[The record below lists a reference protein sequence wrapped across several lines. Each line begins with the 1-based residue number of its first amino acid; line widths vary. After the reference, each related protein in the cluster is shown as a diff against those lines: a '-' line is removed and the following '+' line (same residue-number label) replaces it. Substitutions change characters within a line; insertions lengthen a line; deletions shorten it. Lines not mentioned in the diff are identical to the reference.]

1 MPPPPLP
8 TQSLDEAEASANAL
22 AVAAGVHGVYV
33 RNALAAGEGRG
44 FVYGAADGEHGLC
57 WFGPRGNLVV
67 LDTGATPA
75 VAVADAIQ
83 CARLPW
89 RLAMGPLAIVD
100 AVRARCVGAPLVH
113 RTQVY
118 YVAEGGGDVAP
129 VESSAAG
136 VRRAT
141 PEDRDRLVQAAL
153 QLNHSDLAI
162 DPKRVDRRWL
172 HETVEARIAAGTTRV
187 IGPRGRIDCK
197 LDLGSE
203 GPGGTVLEGVFTFAS
218 ARGQGLASA
227 LVRAT
232 LAELQGLACLH
243 VGEHNRPAQAAY
255 ERAGMRE
262 AGRCRILLLG

>member
-1 MPPPPLP
+1 MPLPPLP
-8 TQSLDEAEASANAL
+8 TLSLDEAEACANAL

-44 FVYGAADGEHGLC
+44 FVYGATDDERGLC

-75 VAVADAIQ
+75 AAVADAIQ
-83 CARLPW
+83 GARLPW

-100 AVRARCVGAPLVH
+100 AVRERCVGVPLVH

-118 YVAEGGGDVAP
+118 YAAEGGGDASAQVAA
-129 VESSAAG
+129 AAG
-136 VRRAT
+136 VRRAA

-153 QLNHSDLAI
+153 QMNPSDLAI

-172 HETVEARIAAGTTRV
+172 HETVEARIVAGTTRV

-218 ARGQGLASA
+218 ARGRGLAST

-232 LAELQGLACLH
+232 LAELRGLACLH
-243 VGEHNRPAQAAY
+243 VGEHNRPARAAY
-255 ERAGMRE
+255 EHTGMRE